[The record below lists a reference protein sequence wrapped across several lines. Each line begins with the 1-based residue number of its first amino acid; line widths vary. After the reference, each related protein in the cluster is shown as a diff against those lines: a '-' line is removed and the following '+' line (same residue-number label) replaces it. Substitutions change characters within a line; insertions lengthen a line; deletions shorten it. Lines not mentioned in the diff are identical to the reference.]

1 MQNAEL
7 NGASDLDA
15 RLAFMQI
22 DDATK
27 ATLREAWQ
35 YIKPELPRIL
45 AGFYKHVMKTP
56 ALARM
61 IGDRTATLT
70 SAQGKHWERLFTS
83 GFDQAYVQSVRTIGL
98 THNRIGLEPRWYIG
112 GYNYVMRDLSALIIR
127 KNRWSTD
134 KAAAAM
140 AAVGSAVMLDMDFAI
155 SVYQEA
161 MLTDRRKRQDVIE
174 AAIREFSQASQGLL
188 AEVSQAANSMQ
199 TVAET
204 LTGTA
209 ERASQQSTT
218 VAVAAEQASAN
229 VQTVAVATEELSA
242 SIGEIGRQVG
252 ESARITTEAVTHAE
266 ETNNQIQGLAAAA
279 QKIGD
284 VVKLIS
290 DIAGQTNLLA
300 LNATIEAA
308 RAGDAGKGFAVVAS
322 EVKALA
328 NQTAQATDE
337 ISSKVAEMQTATSRS
352 VDAIQGITGTIR
364 RINEIAT
371 AIAAAVEQQGTATTE
386 IAANVQQ
393 AATGTQ
399 EVSTSVVVI
408 TDAAAQTG
416 NGAGSVV
423 RSVEEVNSRSN
434 RLRDE
439 IEQFFARIKAA

>member
-1 MQNAEL
+1 MHPAP
-7 NGASDLDA
+7 GTDTVDLAA

-22 DDATK
+22 DESTK
-27 ATLREAWQ
+27 AALREAWQ

-45 AGFYKHVMKTP
+45 TGFYGHVMKTP
-56 ALARM
+56 VLARM

-70 SAQGKHWERLFTS
+70 AAQGKHWERLFTS

-112 GYNYVMRDLSALIIR
+112 GYNYVMREITAAIIR

-134 KAAAAM
+134 KATMAM
-140 AAVGSAVMLDMDFAI
+140 TAVNSAVMLDMDFAI

-161 MLTDRRKRQDVIE
+161 MLAERQTRQDAIE
-174 AAIREFSQASQGLL
+174 AAIREFGTTSQSLL
-188 AEVSQAANSMQ
+188 AEVNQAAETMRS
-199 TVAET
+199 VAES
-204 LTGTA
+204 LTGNA
-209 ERASQQSTT
+209 ERTSQQTTT
-218 VAVAAEQASAN
+218 VAAAAEQASAN
-229 VQTVAVATEELSA
+229 VQTVATAAEELSA
-242 SIGEIGRQVG
+242 SIDEIGRQVG
-252 ESARITTEAVTHAE
+252 ESARITTEAVNHAE
-266 ETNNQIQGLAAAA
+266 YTNAQIKGLADAA

-308 RAGDAGKGFAVVAS
+308 RAGDAGRGFAVVAS

-337 ISSKVAEMQTATSRS
+337 ISSKVAEMQTATSKS
-352 VDAIQGITGTIR
+352 VEAIQGITGTIR

-371 AIAAAVEQQGTATTE
+371 AIAAAMEQQGTATTE
-386 IAANVQQ
+386 IAQNVQQ
-393 AATGTQ
+393 AAAGTQ

-408 TDAAAQTG
+408 TEAAAQTTD
-416 NGAGSVV
+416 GAGSVA
-423 RSVEEVNSRSN
+423 RSVEEVNTRSN
-434 RLRDE
+434 RIRDE
-439 IEQFFARIKAA
+439 IDRFFDRIKAA

>member
-1 MQNAEL
+1 MQNAEVS
-7 NGASDLDA
+7 GASDIDA

-22 DDATK
+22 DNATK

-35 YIKPELPRIL
+35 YIEPELPRIL
-45 AGFYKHVMKTP
+45 AGFYKHVMQTHV
-56 ALARM
+56 LARM
-61 IGDRTATLT
+61 IGDRSATLT
-70 SAQGKHWERLFTS
+70 SAQGRHWERLFTS

-112 GYNYVMRDLSALIIR
+112 GYNYVMRELTRVIVK

-134 KAAAAM
+134 RAAAAM

-161 MLTDRRKRQDVIE
+161 MLAERQKRQDAVE
-174 AAIREFSQASQGLL
+174 SAILAFNDASQGLL
-188 AEVSQAANSMQ
+188 SEVSQAASSMQ
-199 TVAET
+199 SVAES

-209 ERASQQSTT
+209 ERTSQQTTT
-218 VAVAAEQASAN
+218 VAAAAEQASAN
-229 VQTVAVATEELSA
+229 VQTVATAAEELSA
-242 SIGEIGRQVG
+242 SIGEISRQVG
-252 ESARITTEAVTHAE
+252 ESARITTDAVGHAE
-266 ETNNQIQGLAAAA
+266 DTNVQIQGLADAA

-337 ISSKVAEMQTATSRS
+337 ISSKVAEMQAATSRS

-386 IAANVQQ
+386 IAQNVQQ
-393 AATGTQ
+393 AAVGTQ

-416 NGAGSVV
+416 SGASSVV

-434 RLRDE
+434 RLREE
-439 IEQFFARIKAA
+439 IEQFFERIKAA

>member
-1 MQNAEL
+1 MQNAEM
-7 NGASDLDA
+7 NGASDIA
-15 RLAFMQI
+15 TRLAFMQI

-27 ATLREAWQ
+27 ATLRETWQ

-45 AGFYKHVMKTP
+45 TGFYKHVMQTP

-70 SAQGKHWERLFTS
+70 SAQGRHWERLFTS

-127 KNRWSTD
+127 KHRWSTD

-161 MLTDRRKRQDVIE
+161 MLADRRKRQDVIE
-174 AAIREFSQASQGLL
+174 AAIREFNEASQGLL

-209 ERASQQSTT
+209 ERASQQSTS
-218 VAVAAEQASAN
+218 VAAAAEQASAN

-242 SIGEIGRQVG
+242 SISEIGRQVG

-266 ETNNQIQGLAAAA
+266 DTNTQIQGLAAAA

-308 RAGDAGKGFAVVAS
+308 RAGDAGRGFAVVAS

-337 ISSKVAEMQTATSRS
+337 ISSKVAEMQTATTRS

-434 RLRDE
+434 RLREE
-439 IEQFFARIKAA
+439 IEQFFSRIKAA